1 MSDYTTPNRD
11 SAALLTVDAQ
21 RDYVEQD
28 SPVKS
33 AGCSSVVEP
42 LGRLVQG
49 MRERGVPI
57 YHLVRFYWPDGSN
70 VDLCRR
76 QAVEEGMRVLMP
88 GSQGAELV
96 SGVAPPDA
104 PRLDPHL
111 LTDGQAQDLGPRDRA
126 VYKPRWGGFFGSC
139 LDDELRAA
147 GVDTLVIAGWNFATS
162 GRATLLEA
170 SERDYRIVLV
180 PDANASVTDE
190 AQQELGRVGVHLMPV
205 AQCLTWMGGA
215 RRDSAAA

>member
-1 MSDYTTPNRD
+1 MSDYTTPHRD
-11 SAALLTVDAQ
+11 SAAVVTVDAQ

-49 MRERGVPI
+49 MRERGAPVF
-57 YHLVRFYWPDGSN
+57 HLVRFYWPDGSN

-96 SGVAPPDA
+96 SGIAPDNA

-111 LTDGQAQDLGPRDRA
+111 LIEGQAQELGPRDRA
-126 VYKPRWGGFFGSC
+126 IYKPRWGGFYGTC
-139 LDDELRAA
+139 LDAELRRA
-147 GVDTLVIAGWNFATS
+147 GIDTLIIAGWNFATS

-180 PDANASVTDE
+180 PDACASVTDE
-190 AQQELGRVGVHLMPV
+190 AQLELGRVGVHLKPV
-205 AQCLTWMGGA
+205 EQCLNWADGGRRENGGA
-215 RRDSAAA
+215 

>member
-11 SAALLTVDAQ
+11 SAAVVTVDAQ

-33 AGCSSVVEP
+33 AGCSSAVEP
-42 LGRLVQG
+42 LGRLV
-49 MRERGVPI
+49 RGARQRGLPI

-96 SGVAPPDA
+96 SSVAPPDG

-111 LTDGQAQDLGPRDRA
+111 LTDGQVQELGPRDHA
-126 VYKPRWGGFFGSC
+126 IYKPRWGGFFGSC
-139 LDDELRAA
+139 LDAELRRA
-147 GVDTLVIAGWNFATS
+147 GIDTLILAGWNFATS

-180 PDANASVTDE
+180 PDACASVTAE
-190 AQQELGRVGVHLMPV
+190 AQHELGRVGVHLMPV
-205 AQCLTWMGGA
+205 DQCLTWVDGN
-215 RRDSAAA
+215 RREAATA